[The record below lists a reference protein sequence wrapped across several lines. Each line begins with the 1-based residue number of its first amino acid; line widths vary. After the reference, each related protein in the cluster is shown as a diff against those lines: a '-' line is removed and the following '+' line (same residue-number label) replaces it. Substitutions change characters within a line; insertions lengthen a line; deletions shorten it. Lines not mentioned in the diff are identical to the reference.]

1 MKIERST
8 LLVFLVILIVGFFVI
23 YPLIMV
29 FYGSFSTASPGAEGH
44 FTWEGYTEAY
54 SNAETWKTLW
64 TTLWL
69 GLVRTF
75 ITAIIA
81 VFFAWVV
88 TRTDTPFRGGLEFL
102 LWINFFLP
110 QQAMIMAWTWLL
122 APKHGFINQALMA
135 LPFIEKS
142 PFNIYSYGGII
153 WASLFFATSIRFLM
167 LTPAFRRMDASLE
180 ESSRMSG
187 ASTVTT
193 FWRITLPLMMPAVM
207 ATMLL
212 GFIKVLESFEV
223 ELFLGYREGI
233 FVYTTRVYDLV
244 HWLPPKYPQAM
255 ALSVVF
261 MLVVFV
267 LVFINRWVIGK
278 KQYVTVTGRGFA
290 VRPMALGRWKYVT
303 LIISLLF
310 IVTGTFLPLATL
322 VLGTFMKIAGVFLPD
337 PFTTEHYREVLRDP
351 LILPSLKN
359 SLIVGLG
366 VAVVGVLVYSLISY
380 LIIRTK
386 LAGRG
391 TLDFIS
397 WLPWSVP
404 GMVLALGFLWAFVG
418 GIPLPFT
425 LYGTLWIMMLAFVVR
440 ELPLGVRSM
449 NAVMYQISKELEESS
464 RVHGASWF
472 RTFRSIIMPLIS
484 PAFVSV
490 GIILFLLAIRDLV
503 TVVLLYTP
511 SSRVLSLLMFEYWFG
526 GWPEKGAVIGLIL
539 TVVVILAAAF
549 ARWLGSRMG
558 GEVQM

>member
-1 MKIERST
+1 MRIQRST
-8 LLVFLVILIVGFFVI
+8 LFVILLILVVGFFVI
-23 YPLIMV
+23 YPLLMV
-29 FYGSFSTASPGAEGH
+29 FYGSLRTASPGAPGEW
-44 FTWEGYTEAY
+44 TLQGYVEAY
-54 SNAETWKTLW
+54 SKAETYKTLW

-75 ITAIIA
+75 ITAGTA

-110 QQAMIMAWTWLL
+110 QQAMVMAWTWLL
-122 APKHGFINQALMA
+122 APNHGFINQALMA
-135 LPFIEKS
+135 LPFIDKS

-187 ASTVTT
+187 ASPLTT
-193 FWRITLPLMMPAVM
+193 LWRITLPLMMPAVM

-244 HWLPPKYPQAM
+244 HWLPPKYPEAM

-261 MLVVFV
+261 MVVVFV
-267 LVFINRWVIGK
+267 LVFVNRRVIGQR
-278 KQYVTVTGRGFA
+278 QYVTVTGRGFA
-290 VRPMALGRWKYVT
+290 VRPISLGRWKYLT
-303 LIISLLF
+303 LGISLLW
-310 IVTGTFLPLATL
+310 IGTGTFLPLATL
-322 VLGTFMKIAGVFLPD
+322 IMGTFMKIAGVFLPD
-337 PFTTEHYREVLRDP
+337 PFTTEHYREILHDP
-351 LILPSLKN
+351 LLLPSLRN
-359 SLIVGLG
+359 SLIVGGGTAL
-366 VAVVGVLVYSLISY
+366 VGVLLYSIISY
-380 LIIRTK
+380 VIIRTK
-386 LAGRG
+386 AGGRG
-391 TLDFIS
+391 TLDLVS

-418 GIPLPFT
+418 GLPLPFT
-425 LYGTLWIMMLAFVVR
+425 LYGTLWIMMLAFIVR

-449 NAVMYQISKELEESS
+449 NAVMFQISKELEESS
-464 RVHGASWF
+464 RIHGASWL
-472 RTFRSIIMPLIS
+472 RTFRSIVMPLIS
-484 PAFVSV
+484 PAFVAV

-526 GWPEKGAVIGLIL
+526 GWPEKGAVIGLVL
-539 TVVVILAAAF
+539 TAVVIIAAAF

-558 GEVQM
+558 GQIQM